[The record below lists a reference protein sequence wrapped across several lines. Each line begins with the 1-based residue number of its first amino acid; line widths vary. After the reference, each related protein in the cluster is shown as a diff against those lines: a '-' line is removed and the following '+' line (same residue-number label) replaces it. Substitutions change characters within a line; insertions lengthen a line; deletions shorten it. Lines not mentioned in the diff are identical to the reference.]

1 MKNIM
6 TTAWEIAKNGAA
18 KFGGSVKSYFA
29 QALKMA
35 WALSRKAATITV
47 TLAPGSNKNKTYVAQ
62 ITGTCT
68 KWGLKREF
76 VNSYE
81 QTTEWSDKVFTLNE
95 GAVYE
100 IQAAGSRDLYIVQN
114 GDLCYRSKQ
123 AVTAMF
129 A

>member
-1 MKNIM
+1 MTNIM
-6 TTAWEIAKNGAA
+6 TTAWEIARKGAA

-35 WALSRKAATITV
+35 WALSRKATTMTV
-47 TLAPGSNKNKTYVAQ
+47 TLAAGSNKNKTYVAQ
-62 ITGTCT
+62 ITGTDV

-76 VNSYE
+76 VNDYE
-81 QTTEWSDKVFTLNE
+81 QATEWSDKVFTLTD

-100 IQAAGSRDLYIVQN
+100 IQAAGSRDFYLVE
-114 GDLCYRSKQ
+114 GGELKYRSKQ

>member
-1 MKNIM
+1 MTNVMKK
-6 TTAWEIAKNGAA
+6 AWEIARTGQA

-35 WALSRKAATITV
+35 WALSRKATTMTV

-62 ITGTCT
+62 ITGTDV

-76 VNSYE
+76 VNDYE
-81 QTTEWSDKVFTLNE
+81 QATEWSDKTFTLTE

-114 GDLCYRSKQ
+114 GELCYRSKQ